1 MAKAGP
7 ADDKAS
13 GGESLTALMSEKSYS
28 QTYVILDNKKKAEG
42 YEGNESLFKC
52 GQWCYRG
59 TVQFN
64 GLKVVLKEL
73 PVLIAALQKQQGTLR
88 YYCNSSAVPEES
100 YFYKPMKFCT
110 EASNFFGAQMSSRE
124 TEEELEK
131 LSRELP
137 GINDDAAVTF
147 FELSL
152 ESTPS
157 FLDDVKIIASKT
169 YVRGLIII
177 SVYTEGTLYF
187 MIQPGEGDQALLD
200 VRFPDITRKGQGM
213 HLASYSSQPYT
224 KLTLWVML
232 DGGGVND
239 VVSAKELPKI
249 KTLSVSSKNYQQ
261 TYVIL
266 KSAWEGAVPQLS
278 VHHDVLFRFGSWCY
292 AGRVQL
298 IPSLS
303 LGDLP
308 FVIPALRMQQSRL
321 EYLCDTSNVP
331 TTSTFAG
338 ALDFI
343 QKHEGIIEQLIEE
356 SSETLTALIERLNRM
371 GVGEAVSSWLE
382 GDPKNS
388 FFEFK
393 MHPDDKMLSAFNAVE
408 LVASK
413 SYHASGI
420 ITTLIMYQYTIYVCL
435 SDGSA
440 ENPLLDS
447 SFPDIAG
454 KGRGYQIQAYSE
466 GLPEWPTL
474 RKVSVWQTV
483 SALEQEFNS
492 RAALIAQGKGPLS
505 VSVSAGEMTDVAS
518 AMGKEVEE
526 PLERKGDKKE
536 LDIVSASRE
545 PELDVPLKAEE
556 KVSGA
561 FTESSSALS
570 KQSGNAVKEVAVVSS
585 EKAAEEKE
593 PNFGGTEG
601 VQSSSLDAADDG
613 NVSANANASATSASP
628 APMGRGSLSS
638 SLSDDMSGQFSSS
651 RSGGGSG
658 LGSGSGGGLGGGG
671 GGLGGRMARPHHLPK
686 MESLSRKLDEIKR
699 SMGDDG
705 EAAPWDAVSGR
716 PILGGSKK

>member
-1 MAKAGP
+1 MSSKAGS
-7 ADDKAS
+7 ADDKGS
-13 GGESLTALMSEKSYS
+13 GGGASLTALMSEKSYS
-28 QTYVILDNKKKAEG
+28 QTYIILDNKKKAEG
-42 YEGNESLFKC
+42 YEGNECLFKC

-59 TVQFN
+59 VVQFN
-64 GLKVVLKEL
+64 GLKVILKEL

-88 YYCNSSAVPEES
+88 YYCNSSAVPQDS
-100 YFYKPMKFCT
+100 YFAKPMQFCT
-110 EASNFFGAQMSSRE
+110 EAANFFGAQMSSQE

-224 KLTLWVML
+224 KLTLWLLL

-261 TYVIL
+261 TYAIL

-492 RAALIAQGKGPLS
+492 RAALIAQGKA
-505 VSVSAGEMTDVAS
+505 VEM
-518 AMGKEVEE
+518 EE
-526 PLERKGDKKE
+526 LERKGEKKE
-536 LDIVSASRE
+536 GGVDVVGRGGE

-556 KVSGA
+556 K
-561 FTESSSALS
+561 ESAASAPENTSAPS
-570 KQSGNAVKEVAVVSS
+570 KQPAADKEVALFSS
-585 EKAAEEKE
+585 EKIAEEKDIRA
-593 PNFGGTEG
+593 GSTETE
-601 VQSSSLDAADDG
+601 VAVDAADGETLDL
-613 NVSANANASATSASP
+613 SANASASAP
-628 APMGRGSLSS
+628 FTTGKGPLSV
-638 SLSDDMSGQFSSS
+638 SLSDDGQFSSS
-651 RSGGGSG
+651 RS
-658 LGSGSGGGLGGGG
+658 SGGGLGVGVGGSGG
-671 GGLGGRMARPHHLPK
+671 GGLGSRMARPHHLPK
-686 MESLSRKLDEIKR
+686 MESLSKKLDEIKR
-699 SMGDDG
+699 SMGEDG
-705 EAAPWDAVSGR
+705 DAAPWDTVSGR